1 MLIRHA
7 KFVIG
12 CYYTRTKSDQEG
24 KEQLNDHERE
34 INNRPR
40 IRSHLP
46 TTRAGI
52 HLPSKP
58 RERTCG
64 ELLDVRRH
72 HGRLLLWRVPP
83 VPVPAAGAGSVS
95 RRGRSGAA
103 ITYAGACT
111 AAGLGVEMLVVGRLE
126 AREAAHLRRAE
137 ELTIKGGRLP
147 HARRSKAQHF
157 GLLRRRV
164 AGDGGGRDRIF
175 RRGDRG
181 RWGKARKGAFFIGF
195 LEGKRTS
202 ESRRK
207 TKAAVVACLFLESI
221 AATTAAARTNTR
233 LCLLSHC
240 YKYAPGAC
248 EIRIWFHH
256 DDFKLVLTLDF

>member
-1 MLIRHA
+1 
-7 KFVIG
+7 
-12 CYYTRTKSDQEG
+12 
-24 KEQLNDHERE
+24 
-34 INNRPR
+34 
-40 IRSHLP
+40 
-46 TTRAGI
+46 
-52 HLPSKP
+52 
-58 RERTCG
+58 
-64 ELLDVRRH
+64 
-72 HGRLLLWRVPP
+72 
-83 VPVPAAGAGSVS
+83 VPAAGAGSVS

-103 ITYAGACT
+103 ISSAGSCA
-111 AAGLGVEMLVVGRLE
+111 AAGLGVELLVVGRLE

-157 GLLRRRV
+157 GLLRRGV
-164 AGDGGGRDRIF
+164 VGDGGGRDRIF
-175 RRGDRG
+175 RRGIEGGGGKRGKVRFLLCFWKGSELAKAAGRG
-181 RWGKARKGAFFIGF
+181 RPPEFGV
-195 LEGKRTS
+195 
-202 ESRRK
+202 
-207 TKAAVVACLFLESI
+207 VVACLFLESI